1 MLNWKGTLVLVPGSG
16 SLNKLGVKTEL
27 ESKVNGFF
35 LSWMSLRLKVKAD
48 HHEYFLYSWGHSL
61 RHSSYYGGPQ
71 LSRQKQKPHGKTEN
85 LTAKAK
91 TSRQNQNT
99 PRQNQNT
106 PRQNQKPHGKTI
118 DLTQNQILHSKKP
131 NTPRQKQI
139 PTAKPKSFCSL
150 WSIWFCRGI
159 FCLVCREVFCF
170 CREVFVFAVTR
181 LWATIQ
187 LPYDTKEK
195 RFNRDRKR

>member
-1 MLNWKGTLVLVPGSG
+1 MPGLVSTHVELKRNLSFSPGFRVSKQIRSKNWIGI
-16 SLNKLGVKTEL
+16 
-27 ESKVNGFF
+27 ESKWVFSQLDVTALKSESWSQWVFSLF
-35 LSWMSLRLKVKAD
+35 LRTFLAAQLILRWPTTVTAKAKT
-48 HHEYFLYSWGHSL
+48 
-61 RHSSYYGGPQ
+61 
-71 LSRQKQKPHGKTEN
+71 SRQKQKPHGKIKIPHDKTKN
-85 LTAKAK
+85 LTAKPK
-91 TSRQNQNT
+91 TSQ
-99 PRQNQNT
+99 
-106 PRQNQKPHGKTI
+106 
-118 DLTQNQILHSKKP
+118 QNQILHSKKP

-150 WSIWFCRGI
+150 WSIWFFRGI

-170 CREVFVFAVTR
+170 CCEVFVFAVTR

>member
-27 ESKVNGFF
+27 KSKVNGFF
-35 LSWMSLRLKVKAD
+35 LSWMSLPLKVKAEHWMSIFFILED
-48 HHEYFLYSWGHSL
+48 IPCGTAHTTVAHNCHGKTKNLTAK
-61 RHSSYYGGPQ
+61 PKT
-71 LSRQKQKPHGKTEN
+71 SRQKQKPHGKIKIPHDKTKN
-85 LTAKAK
+85 LTAKPK
-91 TSRQNQNT
+91 TSR
-99 PRQNQNT
+99 
-106 PRQNQKPHGKTI
+106 
-118 DLTQNQILHSKKP
+118 QNQILHSKKP

-187 LPYDTKEK
+187 LPYDTKEN
-195 RFNRDRKR
+195 RFTRDRKQ

>member
-1 MLNWKGTLVLVPGSG
+1 MLNWKATFLVPGSG

-27 ESKVNGFF
+27 KSKVNGFF
-35 LSWMSLRLKVKAD
+35 LSWMSPRLKAESWSPWVFSL
-48 HHEYFLYSWGHSL
+48 FLRTFLAAQLIL
-61 RHSSYYGGPQ
+61 RWPTTVTE
-71 LSRQKQKPHGKTEN
+71 KP
-85 LTAKAK
+85 K
-91 TSRQNQNT
+91 TSRQN
-99 PRQNQNT
+99 R
-106 PRQNQKPHGKTI
+106 KPHGKSKN
-118 DLTQNQILHSKKP
+118 LTAKPKTSRQNQILHSKKP

-139 PTAKPKSFCSL
+139 PTTKPKSFCSL

-159 FCLVCREVFCF
+159 FCLVFREVFCF

-195 RFNRDRKR
+195 RFNRDRKQ

>member
-48 HHEYFLYSWGHSL
+48 HNEYFLYSWGHSL

-71 LSRQKQKPHGKTEN
+71 LSRQNRKPHGKSKN

-91 TSRQNQNT
+91 YPTTKPKTSRQNQ
-99 PRQNQNT
+99 R
-106 PRQNQKPHGKTI
+106 PHGKTKVI
-118 DLTQNQILHSKKP
+118 LLTVKYLVLPWDFLFSLPWGILFLP
-131 NTPRQKQI
+131 
-139 PTAKPKSFCSL
+139 
-150 WSIWFCRGI
+150 WG
-159 FCLVCREVFCF
+159 FCF
-170 CREVFVFAVTR
+170 CR
-181 LWATIQ
+181 
-187 LPYDTKEK
+187 DTVVGHHTASIWHK
-195 RFNRDRKR
+195 RKTF

>member
-48 HHEYFLYSWGHSL
+48 HNEYFLYSWGHFL

-71 LSRQKQKPHGKTEN
+71 LSRKNQKPHGKTEN

-99 PRQNQNT
+99 PRQNQ
-106 PRQNQKPHGKTI
+106 KPHGKTKA
-118 DLTQNQILHSKKP
+118 LTAKPNTSQQKP

-150 WSIWFCRGI
+150 WSIWFCRGV
-159 FCLVCREVFCF
+159 FGFVCREVFCF

-195 RFNRDRKR
+195 RFTRDRK

>member
-48 HHEYFLYSWGHSL
+48 HNEYFLYSWGHSL

-99 PRQNQNT
+99 PRQNQ
-106 PRQNQKPHGKTI
+106 KPHGKTK
-118 DLTQNQILHSKKP
+118 D
-131 NTPRQKQI
+131 

>member
-48 HHEYFLYSWGHSL
+48 HNEYFLYSWGHSL
-61 RHSSYYGGPQ
+61 RHSSYDGGPQ

-99 PRQNQNT
+99 PRQNQ
-106 PRQNQKPHGKTI
+106 KPHGKTK
-118 DLTQNQILHSKKP
+118 DLTAKP
-131 NTPRQKQI
+131 NTSQQKTKY
-139 PTAKPKSFCSL
+139 PTAKANAHGKTKVILLTVKYLVFPWDFLFSL
-150 WSIWFCRGI
+150 PWGI
-159 FCLVCREVFCF
+159 LFLPWGFCF
-170 CREVFVFAVTR
+170 CR
-181 LWATIQ
+181 
-187 LPYDTKEK
+187 DTVVGHHTASIWHK
-195 RFNRDRKR
+195 RKTF